1 MILGL
6 LLLLKTTTTI
16 CQCRNQRG
24 WRVFPFKYNLWFC
37 FDEKQIEYQRT
48 TLYYVHE
55 CWIKMYKYTYVRTYL
70 LSHPPSTMWLL
81 LLKVYPFRV

>member
-24 WRVFPFKYNLWFC
+24 WRVFPFKFKFNLWFC

-55 CWIKMYKYTYVRTYL
+55 CWIKMYKYTYVRTCCLTRL
-70 LSHPPSTMWLL
+70 LRCGCC
-81 LLKVYPFRV
+81 Y